1 MSLREWL
8 ILIGIL
14 VIAGVLADGY
24 RRMRLARKRSSEISF
39 GLEEVKGYD
48 DDFSSELPNGGAR
61 PSSLKETLLQEGFAK
76 KDPARTRVEPGF
88 SGEGYSDDYSEE
100 PVEEASVYPESLRQ
114 CHRHFAEEA
123 ELHAEERSVRDSTSG
138 EKARAQRALD
148 LDEPVP
154 VLMNLDESQQSA
166 KGKRHSSAE
175 GQLQTEGFSQT
186 EEFLR
191 VEGSDRSVR
200 SRETSRLDAEPE
212 EIVGRPR
219 VAASQGKAPIQER
232 DVSAR
237 ESSNPQKEL
246 NLGGR
251 EKAEKLKD
259 RPPASEVIVINVLS
273 KGGGIF
279 AGEQLMQSML
289 ASGMRFGDMS
299 IFHRYANA
307 DGTGKIL
314 FSMANGVKPGTFTID
329 NLEATETPALSLFM
343 SLPGPEKPMQAF
355 ALMEETARRLAL
367 DLGGEL
373 KDEQFSVMTQ
383 QTLEH
388 CRQRI
393 REYERKQLAKQ
404 PVH

>member
-1 MSLREWL
+1 MSLRDWL

-14 VIAGVLADGY
+14 VIVGVLADGY
-24 RRMRLARKRSSEISF
+24 RRMRLARKRASELSF

-61 PSSLKETLLQEGFAK
+61 SRPSHESFSR
-76 KDPARTRVEPGF
+76 KDQPRERVEPGF
-88 SGEGYSDDYSEE
+88 SSTDYAEDYAE
-100 PVEEASVYPESLRQ
+100 DEQVYPESLRQ
-114 CHRHFAEEA
+114 RHHPKSPNVEPEAEAYPDELVDTPEFAE
-123 ELHAEERSVRDSTSG
+123 
-138 EKARAQRALD
+138 KAKPQRTLD

-154 VLMNLDESQQSA
+154 VLRNLDESHQSGRA
-166 KGKRHSSAE
+166 KRFSPSE
-175 GQLQTEGFSQT
+175 NVLQSEGFSRT
-186 EEFLR
+186 E
-191 VEGSDRSVR
+191 GPDRSVR
-200 SRETSRLDAEPE
+200 SREASRLSAEPE
-212 EIVGRPR
+212 EFVSRPR
-219 VAASQGKAPIQER
+219 VASSKGKAPIKER

-289 ASGMRFGDMS
+289 SSGMRFGDMS

>member
-1 MSLREWL
+1 MSLRDWL

-14 VIAGVLADGY
+14 VIVGVLADGY
-24 RRMRLARKRSSEISF
+24 RRMRLARKRASELSF

-61 PSSLKETLLQEGFAK
+61 SSPPNESFSR
-76 KDPARTRVEPGF
+76 KDQPRGRVEPGF
-88 SGEGYSDDYSEE
+88 SSADYSEDYAKKE
-100 PVEEASVYPESLRQ
+100 PVYPESLRQ
-114 CHRHFAEEA
+114 RHHSKSPNAEPEAEAYPDEPADTQEFAE
-123 ELHAEERSVRDSTSG
+123 
-138 EKARAQRALD
+138 KAKSQRALD

-154 VLMNLDESQQSA
+154 VLMNLDESQQSGRA
-166 KGKRHSSAE
+166 KRFLPSEDFSHAE
-175 GQLQTEGFSQT
+175 GFPRAED
-186 EEFLR
+186 
-191 VEGSDRSVR
+191 SDRSVR
-200 SRETSRLDAEPE
+200 SREASRLSAEPE
-212 EIVGRPR
+212 EFVSRPR
-219 VAASQGKAPIQER
+219 VAPGQDKAPIQER
-232 DVSAR
+232 EVSAR
-237 ESSNPQKEL
+237 GNPNPQKEL
-246 NLGGR
+246 NLGRSQR
-251 EKAEKLKD
+251 EKPEKLKD
-259 RPPASEVIVINVLS
+259 RPPASEVIVINILAR
-273 KGGGIF
+273 GGDIF
-279 AGEQLMQSML
+279 NGEQLMQSML
-289 ASGMRFGDMS
+289 SSGMRFGDMS
-299 IFHRYANA
+299 IFHRYTNA

-343 SLPGPEKPMQAF
+343 GLPGPEKPMQAF

>member
-1 MSLREWL
+1 MSLRDWL

-14 VIAGVLADGY
+14 VIIGVLADGY
-24 RRMRLARKRSSEISF
+24 RRMRLARKRASELSF

-61 PSSLKETLLQEGFAK
+61 SRSSNESHSR
-76 KDPARTRVEPGF
+76 KDQLRERVEPDF
-88 SGEGYSDDYSEE
+88 SSADYSEGYAEYEQVYSE
-100 PVEEASVYPESLRQ
+100 PSRQREHPKPTVKEPDTDAYSDELADTPEFS
-114 CHRHFAEEA
+114 
-123 ELHAEERSVRDSTSG
+123 
-138 EKARAQRALD
+138 EKTKSQRALD
-148 LDEPVP
+148 LGEPVP
-154 VLMNLDESQQSA
+154 VLMNLDESHQSGRA
-166 KGKRHSSAE
+166 KRFSPSE
-175 GQLQTEGFSQT
+175 DVLQSEGFSRT
-186 EEFLR
+186 E
-191 VEGSDRSVR
+191 GPDRSVR
-200 SRETSRLDAEPE
+200 SREASRLSAEPE
-212 EIVGRPR
+212 EFVSRPR
-219 VAASQGKAPIQER
+219 VASSKGKATIQER
-232 DVSAR
+232 EVSAR
-237 ESSNPQKEL
+237 DNPNPQKEL

-299 IFHRYANA
+299 IFHRYSNA